1 MAFDRDMPTAP
12 LVSLLYRNQNKFLN
26 KKLKD
31 VELSSGLYPL
41 LIKSYKHEGISQEEL
56 ASSLHV
62 NESTITRNLD
72 KLEKKG
78 LITKTPEKR
87 KKIIRVTADGAE
99 IAQKIMG
106 YDNKWDETIKKS
118 LTESEYD
125 DFKKLLKKI
134 CEDLI

>member
-1 MAFDRDMPTAP
+1 MAFDIDMPTAP

-87 KKIIRVTADGAE
+87 KKIISVTDEGAE

-106 YDNKWDETIKKS
+106 YDDKWDEIIKKS

>member
-56 ASSLHV
+56 ANSLHV